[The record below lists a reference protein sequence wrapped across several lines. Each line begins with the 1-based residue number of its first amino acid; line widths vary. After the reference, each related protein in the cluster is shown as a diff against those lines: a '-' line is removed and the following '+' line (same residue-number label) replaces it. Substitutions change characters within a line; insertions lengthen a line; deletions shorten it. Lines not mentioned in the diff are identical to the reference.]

1 MRGPIRGTSAL
12 HIQPLTSNFASWL
25 APIEC
30 SCIDT
35 TGCVHVTIEV
45 TGRSGSSRSS
55 SGLLVTDLTCC
66 LWLPGPG
73 PGPGPPPIQAAADSQ
88 CLRSSAAVPEI
99 CRWANAKRHRDGPR
113 PPRALGEG
121 PPAGTSSCIFTSHA
135 G

>member
-35 TGCVHVTIEV
+35 TGCVHATIEV

-55 SGLLVTDLTCC
+55 SGLLVTPPDLRAS
-66 LWLPGPG
+66 LRPSLR
-73 PGPGPPPIQAAADSQ
+73 PGPGPPSDSG
-88 CLRSSAAVPEI
+88 CRRLAVP
-99 CRWANAKRHRDGPR
+99 A
-113 PPRALGEG
+113 
-121 PPAGTSSCIFTSHA
+121 F
-135 G
+135 